1 MNTELII
8 LELAVLFAIVGLV
21 IVLKASFLFKHTPDD
36 ILRAKVF
43 LAKPFLYR
51 NLCLVFIASALVALH
66 TVLEFVEYGVVIQIL
81 IPYASNIHIIYSLTL
96 AISMFLLALLAYY
109 WCKLLSS
116 PKS

>member
-21 IVLKASFLFKHTPDD
+21 IVLKASFLFKRIPDD

-51 NLCLVFIASALVALH
+51 NLILVFLVSALVALH
-66 TVLEFVEYGVVIQIL
+66 TVLEFIEYGYTQIPTRYVL
-81 IPYASNIHIIYSLTL
+81 EIRILYTLTL
-96 AISMFLLALLAYY
+96 AIAMFLVAVLAHLWCRLL
-109 WCKLLSS
+109 K
-116 PKS
+116 

>member
-21 IVLKASFLFKHTPDD
+21 IVLKASFLFKRTPDD

-51 NLCLVFIASALVALH
+51 NLFIIFIVSALVALH
-66 TVLEFVEYGVVIQIL
+66 TVLEFIEQGYIQIL
-81 IPYASNIHIIYSLTL
+81 KPYELEIHIIYTLTL
-96 AISMFLLALLAYY
+96 AIAMFLVAVLAYL
-109 WCKLLSS
+109 WCRLL
-116 PKS
+116 K